1 MKLEQQFIYPRN
13 NSIRNAYVA
22 FLVEMY
28 THKKIRFTLDESIGI
43 IIKSRNKYDDSKP
56 SDYGRALGKNGTD
69 AQKILRSLH
78 PFVIPVTVELFE
90 LCVYGQNKERITDFT
105 DFYSLCEFDIH
116 MSKQEPTH
124 DELVYTPWNGGVSH
138 SSADPQSDSSI
149 QEDVDRINSATVA
162 IDDNAQ
168 HNSMSSL
175 NSNIFEKD
183 GIIALL
189 HSTGSKE

>member
-13 NSIRNAYVA
+13 NSIRNAYIA
-22 FLVEMY
+22 FLIEMY

-90 LCVYGQNKERITDFT
+90 LCVYGQTKERITDFT

-138 SSADPQSDSSI
+138 SSADPQSDLSI
-149 QEDVDRINSATVA
+149 QEDVDRVISSTISTDDKTEFGVMTNLKCSKDEVINS
-162 IDDNAQ
+162 ISD
-168 HNSMSSL
+168 SSAL
-175 NSNIFEKD
+175 D
-183 GIIALL
+183 G
-189 HSTGSKE
+189 

>member
-13 NSIRNAYVA
+13 NRIRNAYIA
-22 FLVEMY
+22 FLKEMY
-28 THKKIRFTLDESIGI
+28 SHKKIRFTLDESIGI
-43 IIKSRNKYDDSKP
+43 IIKSQNKYDDSKP

-69 AQKILRSLH
+69 AQKILRSLR

-90 LCVYGQNKERITDFT
+90 LCVYGQNNERITDFA

-124 DELVYTPWNGGVSH
+124 DELVYTPWGGGVSN
-138 SSADPQSDSSI
+138 SSADQQLDLSM

-162 IDDNAQ
+162 IDDNKQ
-168 HNSMSSL
+168 HNSMTSL

-189 HSTGSKE
+189 HSSGSKG

>member
-28 THKKIRFTLDESIGI
+28 TQKKIRFTLDESISI
-43 IIKSRNKYDDSKP
+43 RIKSRNKYDDSKP

-90 LCVYGQNKERITDFT
+90 SCVYGQNKERITDFA

-138 SSADPQSDSSI
+138 SSADSQSDSSI
-149 QEDVDRINSATVA
+149 QEDVDRVMSSTISTDDKTEFGVMTKLKCSNDEDINS
-162 IDDNAQ
+162 ISD
-168 HNSMSSL
+168 SS
-175 NSNIFEKD
+175 
-183 GIIALL
+183 ALA
-189 HSTGSKE
+189 G